1 MRSGRLQAAP
11 LGAAS
16 PRAQRQPQT
25 QRLQRQR
32 GPAAGP
38 GDGRLAWAVQPGH
51 VEGDWQALAR
61 VREEP
66 ICVLVWGKSC
76 CRRPWRGVGTDGCW
90 SPCLGWGGLGGGV
103 SGVSVWGSCP
113 WGHAVV
119 YTWEASRVLQGQPIG
134 ETLGARCERRSRQ
147 AVRHDDDGDDD
158 VDAHGGVV
166 ATVVDDHDE
175 VDGHDCDGGDGGGGV
190 GACAGDCDYALAM

>member
-1 MRSGRLQAAP
+1 MWSERLHAAR

-66 ICVLVWGKSC
+66 MCVLVWVSLVVAGLGVVLVQMVVGRLASDGAVWEEEFLASVSGG
-76 CRRPWRGVGTDGCW
+76 RVRGVTR
-90 SPCLGWGGLGGGV
+90 SSTLGKL
-103 SGVSVWGSCP
+103 
-113 WGHAVV
+113 A
-119 YTWEASRVLQGQPIG
+119 ASSRARALG
-134 ETLGARCERRSRQ
+134 ETLGARCERLSRQ

-158 VDAHGGVV
+158 VDANGVVV
-166 ATVVDDHDE
+166 ATAVDDRDE
-175 VDGHDCDGGDGGGGV
+175 VDGHGCDVGDGWWW
-190 GACAGDCDYALAM
+190 CWCSCWQCSW